1 MGRAPP
7 ETSGGTILYYP
18 EVNFD
23 EDLNGAPL
31 VNYAD
36 SQSEME
42 EGKARHDVVKA
53 AARALAEAVAK
64 IYLLWFKT
72 EIARNCLFVIKFKKT
87 RFTIKSSGPLT
98 LVYWSAFPI
107 N

>member
-7 ETSGGTILYYP
+7 ETSGGTIFYYP
-18 EVNFD
+18 KVNFD
-23 EDLNGAPL
+23 EDLNGVPL

-36 SQSEME
+36 SQFEMDQR
-42 EGKARHDVVKA
+42 KARHDVVKA

-72 EIARNCLFVIKFKKT
+72 EIARNCLFVIKFRKNT
-87 RFTIKSSGPLT
+87 FH
-98 LVYWSAFPI
+98 
-107 N
+107 